1 MSILFNTPEDVDVRP
16 LHTVISGKLA
26 DMGNCIY
33 CRSPYFRCKLLKEN
47 PDGIVRAISHEIN
60 EIFNQF
66 FIDIAELTLE
76 NIMVTADTAVP
87 FCPDFFPAILYG
99 GKPLVAVYSIVEEY
113 EITGN
118 VLLFRTFAS

>member
-1 MSILFNTPEDVDVRP
+1 MALTMPSGFSLRSLQRKYGLLQYMTGLNLYMQFPMSASFP
-16 LHTVISGKLA
+16 LITVCNGLTSTSSGV
-26 DMGNCIY
+26 
-33 CRSPYFRCKLLKEN
+33 LK
-47 PDGIVRAISHEIN
+47 R
-60 EIFNQF
+60 
-66 FIDIAELTLE
+66 IDIAELTLE

>member
-1 MSILFNTPEDVDVRP
+1 M
-16 LHTVISGKLA
+16 K
-26 DMGNCIY
+26 
-33 CRSPYFRCKLLKEN
+33 
-47 PDGIVRAISHEIN
+47 IN